1 MIEKVTLEMNARA
14 GFDLAGGISGN
25 DLNPKALLLYAGAKC
40 AGLTALRI
48 MQAERVTP
56 VRLEITLSGEL
67 DTETLRAESLF
78 LRFHIAYNVACADN
92 SQQVKVS
99 HAVRLAHEKYCGTL
113 RMLERIAP
121 MSHEIDIV
129 TTGTPAHV

>member
-1 MIEKVTLEMNARA
+1 MIEKVTLEMNDR
-14 GFDLAGGISGN
+14 GGLDLAGDTSCC

-48 MQAERVTP
+48 MQAERVRP
-56 VRLEITLSGEL
+56 ARLEITLTGEL
-67 DTETLRAESLF
+67 DTETLRSESLF
-78 LRFHIAYNVACADN
+78 LRFHIVYNVACSDDN
-92 SQQVKVS
+92 QQAKLS

-121 MSHEIDIV
+121 LSHEIDIV
-129 TTGTPAHV
+129 TTGAPVHA